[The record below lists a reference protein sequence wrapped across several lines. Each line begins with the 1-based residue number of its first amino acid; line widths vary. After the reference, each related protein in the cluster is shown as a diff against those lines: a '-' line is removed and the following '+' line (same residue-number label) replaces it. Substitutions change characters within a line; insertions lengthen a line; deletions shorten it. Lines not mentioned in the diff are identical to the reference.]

1 MMKGERMEKLMIG
14 IDLCDSYTQVS
25 VLGREEAWVFPTVI
39 CRKKTKEEWSIGE
52 EAYKCTLLGD
62 GVIVDKLLSLALKD
76 GTSTISSIK
85 YEGRAILRKY
95 LEKVLDM
102 VHAEYPDMPVAQVV
116 IALKN
121 MEMKLM
127 DELMSCAEYLGISSE
142 CVHIASHTECFVY
155 YVLSQRRDVWGGQV
169 GMFALSDEDLR
180 YYELK
185 VSRGPRQVT
194 AWAEQEALE
203 EGFNLNVLENA
214 SGAKMADKILCACGE
229 RFLQKKL
236 FSSVFLTGKGFSK
249 TDWAPEFMKQ
259 VCKRRRVFVEPS
271 LFAKGA
277 ALKAEDYLH
286 ENTSYPFVCV
296 CEGKL
301 KSTVT
306 MEVMKHDTKTQIA
319 LASAG
324 ESWYEARGVLEVIL
338 DNQEEIELTIT
349 PHQDPKQKRTVKLLL
364 EGFPKRPN
372 KTTRVRIAVGFLDEK
387 TMVVKVVDLGFGELY
402 PKTDAQIRQEV
413 ML

>member
-1 MMKGERMEKLMIG
+1 MEKLIIG
-14 IDLCDSYTQVS
+14 IDLCDTYTQAS
-25 VLGREEAWVFPTVI
+25 VLGREEAWVLPTVI
-39 CRKKTKEEWSIGE
+39 CKKKTADEWCVGE
-52 EAYKCTLLGD
+52 EAYKNALMGA
-62 GVIVDKLLSLALKD
+62 GVMVDKLLSLALKD
-76 GTSTISSIK
+76 GTSTIAGIK
-85 YEGRAILRKY
+85 YNGAWLLRKY
-95 LEKVLDM
+95 LERLLDM
-102 VHAEYPDMPVAQVV
+102 IRSEYPDVPVSQLV
-116 IALKN
+116 ISLKN

-127 DELMSCAEYLGISSE
+127 DELMSCAEYLGIPSDH
-142 CVHIASHTECFVY
+142 VHIASHTECFVY

-185 VSRGPRQVT
+185 VSRGPRQMT
-194 AWAEQEALE
+194 AWAEHEELE
-203 EGFNLNVLENA
+203 EGFNLSVLDTV
-214 SGAKMADKILCACGE
+214 SGAKMADKILCACSD
-229 RFLQKKL
+229 RMLQKKL

-271 LFAKGA
+271 LFARGA

-286 ENTSYPFVCV
+286 ENTSYPFICV

-301 KSTVT
+301 KSTVSI
-306 MEVMKHDTKTQIA
+306 EVVKRDTKVQIA

-338 DNQEEIELTIT
+338 DNQEDLEFMIT
-349 PHQDPKQKRTVKLLL
+349 PHQDPKQKRVVKIPL

-372 KTTRVRIAVGFLDEK
+372 KTTRVRIAAGFLDEK
-387 TMVVKVVDLGFGELY
+387 TMAIKIKDLGFGELY
-402 PKTDAQIRQEV
+402 PKSDAQIYQEV
-413 ML
+413 MV